1 MGFDKFEATYENK
14 QKIESFGIVYI
25 YSRIYVAVP
34 AIYIYCRTREIRPK
48 TAGAKI
54 FGYFSAGHRSDNLFD
69 ELNFARKMFIT
80 VLTYLVIGLLAIFG
94 LFYIVLEVRFFR
106 ALGSVRTGTSD
117 VEPKPHV
124 SILIAARNESSGI
137 RATLDSVLAQDYDGE
152 WDVWVADD
160 RSTDDTPEIL
170 EEYASREPRLHV
182 LSIEEIPEGVSPKK
196 HALSRL
202 IEACDG
208 EILCLTDA
216 DCIVQPSWIGGI
228 VAEFEPGIEL
238 VAGHS
243 YIPTTSKSSVLICM
257 QAVETLIY
265 RVAGTAGLAMHLPLT
280 STGNNLAYRKSFFKS
295 VNGFENVLKIQSG
308 DDDLLM
314 QKLATDRPWAM
325 RYCIAESTF
334 VTTNG
339 KETLHELWEQ
349 RKRWA
354 SKTIYYSP
362 KIVFVLTM
370 VFLFLTMQC
379 VAALLAPFSIGILI
393 AFAATFVAK
402 CIGDLVLILR
412 GLRIFKQEHLLKWCI
427 PVEIIH
433 APFTVLA
440 VLFGLFGRFKW
451 K

>member
-1 MGFDKFEATYENK
+1 
-14 QKIESFGIVYI
+14 
-25 YSRIYVAVP
+25 
-34 AIYIYCRTREIRPK
+34 
-48 TAGAKI
+48 
-54 FGYFSAGHRSDNLFD
+54 
-69 ELNFARKMFIT
+69 MFFT
-80 VLTYLVIGLLAIFG
+80 VLTYLVIGLLGVFG
-94 LFYIVLEVRFFR
+94 LFYIVLEARFFR
-106 ALGSVRTGTSD
+106 ALGTVRVGNSD
-117 VEPKPHV
+117 VEPAPKV
-124 SILIAARNESSGI
+124 SILIAARNESAGI
-137 RATLDSVLAQDYDGE
+137 RETLDSVLAQDYRGD

-160 RSTDDTPEIL
+160 RSDDDTPAIL
-170 EEYASREPRLHV
+170 AEYAAKNPRLHV
-182 LSIEEIPEGVSPKK
+182 LSIKEIPEGVSPKK
-196 HALSRL
+196 YALSLL
-202 IEACDG
+202 IDACEG

-216 DCIVQPSWIGGI
+216 DCLVKPTWVTGI

-243 YIPTTSKSSVLICM
+243 YIPTVPGKSSMLICM
-257 QAVETLIY
+257 QAIETLIY
-265 RVAGTAGLAMHLPLT
+265 RVAGTAGLAMRLPLT

-295 VNGFENVLKIQSG
+295 VHGFDNVIKIQSG

-314 QKLATDRPWAM
+314 QKLAADRPWAM

-339 KETLHELWEQ
+339 KETLKELWEQ

-354 SKTIYYSP
+354 SKTIYYTP
-362 KIVFVLTM
+362 KIVFVLSM
-370 VFLFLTMQC
+370 VFLFLVMQC
-379 VAALLAPFSIGILI
+379 IAAVLAPFSFEILI
-393 AFAATFVAK
+393 ATLIAFVAK

-427 PVEIIH
+427 PVEFIH

>member
-1 MGFDKFEATYENK
+1 
-14 QKIESFGIVYI
+14 
-25 YSRIYVAVP
+25 
-34 AIYIYCRTREIRPK
+34 
-48 TAGAKI
+48 
-54 FGYFSAGHRSDNLFD
+54 
-69 ELNFARKMFIT
+69 MFFT
-80 VLTYLVIGLLAIFG
+80 VLTYLVIGLLAVFC

-106 ALGSVRTGTSD
+106 ALGTVRLGESD

-124 SILIAARNESSGI
+124 SVLISARNESSGI
-137 RATLDSVLAQDYDGE
+137 RATLDSVLAQDYAGQ

-160 RSTDDTPEIL
+160 RSTDDTPKIL
-170 EEYASREPRLHV
+170 AEYAERNPKLHV
-182 LSIEEIPEGVSPKK
+182 ITIKDIPEGTSPKK
-196 HALSRL
+196 HALSKL
-202 IEACDG
+202 IDACDG
-208 EILCLTDA
+208 DILCLTDA
-216 DCIVQPSWIGGI
+216 DCLVKPTWVAGI

-243 YIPTTSKSSVLICM
+243 YIPTVPGKSSILICM
-257 QAVETLIY
+257 QAIETLIY

-295 VNGFENVLKIQSG
+295 VHGFENVLKIQSG

-314 QKLATDRPWAM
+314 QKLAADRPWAM

-339 KETLHELWEQ
+339 KETLKELWEQ

-354 SKTIYYSP
+354 SKTIYYTP
-362 KIVFVLTM
+362 KIVFVLSM
-370 VFLFLTMQC
+370 VFLFLAMQC
-379 VAALLAPFSIGILI
+379 VAAVLAPFSFKILV
-393 AFAATFVAK
+393 AALVAFVAK
-402 CIGDLVLILR
+402 CVGDLVLILR
-412 GLRIFKQEHLLKWCI
+412 GLRIFRQEHLIKWCI

>member
-1 MGFDKFEATYENK
+1 MILT
-14 QKIESFGIVYI
+14 ILT
-25 YSRIYVAVP
+25 YVA
-34 AIYIYCRTREIRPK
+34 
-48 TAGAKI
+48 
-54 FGYFSAGHRSDNLFD
+54 
-69 ELNFARKMFIT
+69 
-80 VLTYLVIGLLAIFG
+80 IGLLAIFCI
-94 LFYIVLEVRFFR
+94 FYAWLEVRFFC
-106 ALGSVRTGTSD
+106 ALGTVREGTSD
-117 VEPKPHV
+117 VEPPPKV
-124 SILIAARNESSGI
+124 SILIAARNERDSI
-137 RATLDSVLAQDYDGE
+137 AATLDSVMAQDYAGE
-152 WDVWVADD
+152 WEVWVADD
-160 RSTDDTPEIL
+160 RSTDETPKIL
-170 EEYASREPRLHV
+170 AGYAEKFPDRLHI
-182 LSIEEIPEGVSPKK
+182 LTIKEIPEGVSPKK
-196 HALSRL
+196 NALSKM
-202 IEACDG
+202 IAECNGD
-208 EILCLTDA
+208 ILCLTDA
-216 DCIVQPSWIGGI
+216 DCIVQPTWVTGI
-228 VAEFEPGIEL
+228 VKEFEPGIEL

-243 YIPTTSKSSVLICM
+243 YIPAIPKKSSVLICM
-257 QAVETLIY
+257 QAIETLIY

-325 RYCIAESTF
+325 RYCIAPSTF

-339 KETLHELWEQ
+339 KETLKELWEQ

-362 KIVFVLTM
+362 KIVFVLSM
-370 VFLFLTMQC
+370 VFLFLAMLT
-379 VAALLAPFSIGILI
+379 LTGILSIFSFKILI
-393 AFAATFVAK
+393 ATAIAFVIK

-412 GLRIFKQEHLLKWCI
+412 GLRIFKQEHLIKWCI

>member
-1 MGFDKFEATYENK
+1 
-14 QKIESFGIVYI
+14 
-25 YSRIYVAVP
+25 
-34 AIYIYCRTREIRPK
+34 
-48 TAGAKI
+48 
-54 FGYFSAGHRSDNLFD
+54 
-69 ELNFARKMFIT
+69 MFFT
-80 VLTYLVIGLLAIFG
+80 VLTYLVIGLLTVFG
-94 LFYIVLEVRFFR
+94 LFYIGLEVRFFR
-106 ALGSVRTGTSD
+106 ALGIVRLGKSD

-124 SILIAARNESSGI
+124 SVLISARNESAGI
-137 RATLDSVLAQDYDGE
+137 RETLDSVLAQDYAGE
-152 WDVWVADD
+152 WEVWVADD
-160 RSTDDTPEIL
+160 RSTDDTPKIL
-170 EEYASREPRLHV
+170 AEYAARNPRLHV
-182 LSIEEIPEGVSPKK
+182 LTIDEIPEGVSPKK

-216 DCIVQPSWIGGI
+216 DCIVKPTWVAGI
-228 VAEFEPGIEL
+228 VREFEPGIEL

-243 YIPTTSKSSVLICM
+243 YIPTVPGKSSVLICM

-295 VNGFENVLKIQSG
+295 VHGFDNVIKIQSG

-314 QKLATDRPWAM
+314 QKLAADRPWAM

-339 KETLHELWEQ
+339 KETLKELWEQ

-354 SKTIYYSP
+354 SKTIYYTP
-362 KIVFVLTM
+362 KIVFVLSM
-370 VFLFLTMQC
+370 VFLFLVMQC
-379 VAALLAPFSIGILI
+379 VTAVLAPFSFEVLI
-393 AFAATFVAK
+393 AALVAFVAK

-412 GLRIFKQEHLLKWCI
+412 GLRVFRQEHLLKWCI
-427 PVEIIH
+427 PVEFIH

>member
-1 MGFDKFEATYENK
+1 
-14 QKIESFGIVYI
+14 
-25 YSRIYVAVP
+25 
-34 AIYIYCRTREIRPK
+34 
-48 TAGAKI
+48 
-54 FGYFSAGHRSDNLFD
+54 
-69 ELNFARKMFIT
+69 MFFT
-80 VLTYLVIGLLAIFG
+80 VLTYLVIGLLAVFC

-106 ALGSVRTGTSD
+106 ALGTVRLGESD
-117 VEPKPHV
+117 VEPKPRV
-124 SILIAARNESSGI
+124 SVLISARNESTGI
-137 RATLDSVLAQDYDGE
+137 RATLDSVLAQDYAGE

-170 EEYASREPRLHV
+170 SEYAKRNPKLH
-182 LSIEEIPEGVSPKK
+182 IITIKDIPEGVSPKK
-196 HALSRL
+196 HALSQL
-202 IEACDG
+202 IDACDG
-208 EILCLTDA
+208 DILCLTDA
-216 DCIVQPSWIGGI
+216 DCLVKPSWVAGI

-243 YIPTTSKSSVLICM
+243 YIPTVPGKSSILICM

-295 VNGFENVLKIQSG
+295 VHGFDNVIKIQSG

-314 QKLATDRPWAM
+314 QKLAADRPWAM

-339 KETLHELWEQ
+339 KETLKELWEQ

-354 SKTIYYSP
+354 SKTIYYTP
-362 KIVFVLTM
+362 KIVFVLSM
-370 VFLFLTMQC
+370 VFLFLAMQC
-379 VAALLAPFSIGILI
+379 VVAVLAPFSFKILV
-393 AFAATFVAK
+393 AALVAFVAK
-402 CIGDLVLILR
+402 CVGDLVLILR
-412 GLRIFKQEHLLKWCI
+412 GLRIFRQEHLIKWCI

>member
-1 MGFDKFEATYENK
+1 MVF
-14 QKIESFGIVYI
+14 
-25 YSRIYVAVP
+25 
-34 AIYIYCRTREIRPK
+34 
-48 TAGAKI
+48 
-54 FGYFSAGHRSDNLFD
+54 
-69 ELNFARKMFIT
+69 T

-94 LFYIVLEVRFFR
+94 LCYIVLEARFFR
-106 ALGSVRTGTSD
+106 ALGTVRVGTSD
-117 VEPKPHV
+117 VEPPPKV
-124 SILIAARNESSGI
+124 SILIAARNESVGI
-137 RATLDSVLAQDYDGE
+137 RATLDSVLAQDYRGD
-152 WDVWVADD
+152 WDIWVADD
-160 RSTDDTPEIL
+160 RSDDDTPKIL
-170 EEYASREPRLHV
+170 AEYAAKNPRLHV
-182 LSIEEIPEGVSPKK
+182 LTIKEIPEGVSPKK
-196 HALSRL
+196 HALSLL
-202 IEACDG
+202 IEACEG

-216 DCIVQPSWIGGI
+216 DCLVKPTWVTGI

-243 YIPTTSKSSVLICM
+243 YIPTIPGKSSMLICM
-257 QAVETLIY
+257 QAIETLIY
-265 RVAGTAGLAMHLPLT
+265 RVAGTAGLAMRLPLT

-295 VNGFENVLKIQSG
+295 VHGFDNVIKIQSG

-314 QKLATDRPWAM
+314 QKLAADRPWAM

-339 KETLHELWEQ
+339 KETLKELWEQ

-354 SKTIYYSP
+354 SKTIYYTP
-362 KIVFVLTM
+362 KIVFVLSM

-379 VAALLAPFSIGILI
+379 IAAALSPFSFEILI
-393 AFAATFVAK
+393 ATIVAFVAK
-402 CIGDLVLILR
+402 CTGDLILILR
-412 GLRIFKQEHLLKWCI
+412 GLRIFRQEHLLKWCI

>member
-1 MGFDKFEATYENK
+1 MVQKNK
-14 QKIESFGIVYI
+14 AFFASGKIQ
-25 YSRIYVAVP
+25 R
-34 AIYIYCRTREIRPK
+34 RP
-48 TAGAKI
+48 
-54 FGYFSAGHRSDNLFD
+54 D
-69 ELNFARKMFIT
+69 ELNFARKMFFT
-80 VLTYLVIGLLAIFG
+80 VLTYLVIGLLAVFG
-94 LFYIVLEVRFFR
+94 LFYIVLEARFFR
-106 ALGSVRTGTSD
+106 ALGTVRVGNSD
-117 VEPKPHV
+117 VEPAPKV
-124 SILIAARNESSGI
+124 SILISARNEAVGI
-137 RATLDSVLAQDYDGE
+137 RETLDSVLAQDYRGE

-160 RSTDDTPEIL
+160 RSDDETPAIL
-170 EEYASREPRLHV
+170 AEYVAMNPRLHV
-182 LSIEEIPEGVSPKK
+182 LTIKEIPEGVSPKK
-196 HALSRL
+196 HALSLL
-202 IEACDG
+202 IEACEG

-216 DCIVQPSWIGGI
+216 DCLVKPTWVTGI

-243 YIPTTSKSSVLICM
+243 YIPTVPGKSSILICM
-257 QAVETLIY
+257 QAIETLIY
-265 RVAGTAGLAMHLPLT
+265 RVAGTAGLAMRLPLT

-295 VNGFENVLKIQSG
+295 VHGFDNVIKIQSG

-314 QKLATDRPWAM
+314 QKLAADRPWAM

-339 KETLHELWEQ
+339 KETLKELWEQ

-354 SKTIYYSP
+354 SKTIYYTP
-362 KIVFVLTM
+362 KIVFVLSM

-379 VAALLAPFSIGILI
+379 IAAVLSPFSFDVLIATII
-393 AFAATFVAK
+393 AFAAK
-402 CIGDLVLILR
+402 CAGDLILILR
-412 GLRIFKQEHLLKWCI
+412 GLRIFRQEHLLKWCI

>member
-1 MGFDKFEATYENK
+1 MA
-14 QKIESFGIVYI
+14 QKIK
-25 YSRIYVAVP
+25 
-34 AIYIYCRTREIRPK
+34 AILTGAIFQNRP
-48 TAGAKI
+48 
-54 FGYFSAGHRSDNLFD
+54 D
-69 ELNFARKMFIT
+69 ELNFARKMFFT
-80 VLTYLVIGLLAIFG
+80 VLTYLVIGLLAVFG

-106 ALGSVRTGTSD
+106 ALGAVRVGTSD
-117 VEPKPHV
+117 VEPAPTV
-124 SILIAARNESSGI
+124 SILIAARNEEAGI
-137 RATLDSVLAQDYDGE
+137 RETLDSVLAQDYRGD

-160 RSTDDTPEIL
+160 RSDDKTPAIL
-170 EEYASREPRLHV
+170 AEYAAKNPRLHV
-182 LSIEEIPEGVSPKK
+182 LTIKEIPEGVSPKK
-196 HALSRL
+196 HALSQL
-202 IEACDG
+202 IEACEG

-216 DCIVQPSWIGGI
+216 DCLVKPTWITGI
-228 VAEFEPGIEL
+228 AAEFEPGIEL

-243 YIPTTSKSSVLICM
+243 YIPTIPGKSSMLICM

-265 RVAGTAGLAMHLPLT
+265 RVAGTAGLAMRLPLT

-295 VNGFENVLKIQSG
+295 VHGFENVIKIQSG

-314 QKLATDRPWAM
+314 QKLAADRPWAM

-334 VTTNG
+334 VTTSG
-339 KETLHELWEQ
+339 KETLKELWEQ

-354 SKTIYYSP
+354 SKTIYYTP
-362 KIVFVLTM
+362 KIVFVLSM
-370 VFLFLTMQC
+370 VFLFLVMQC
-379 VAALLAPFSIGILI
+379 IAAAFAPFSFNVLI
-393 AFAATFVAK
+393 ATIIAFVAK

-427 PVEIIH
+427 PVEFIH

>member
-1 MGFDKFEATYENK
+1 
-14 QKIESFGIVYI
+14 
-25 YSRIYVAVP
+25 
-34 AIYIYCRTREIRPK
+34 
-48 TAGAKI
+48 
-54 FGYFSAGHRSDNLFD
+54 
-69 ELNFARKMFIT
+69 MFFT
-80 VLTYLVIGLLAIFG
+80 VLTYLVIGLLAVFC

-106 ALGSVRTGTSD
+106 ALGTVRLGESD

-124 SILIAARNESSGI
+124 SVLISARNESSGI
-137 RATLDSVLAQDYDGE
+137 RATLDSVLAQDYAGQ

-160 RSTDDTPEIL
+160 RSTDDTPKIL
-170 EEYASREPRLHV
+170 AEYAERNPKLHV
-182 LSIEEIPEGVSPKK
+182 ITIKDIPEGTSPKK
-196 HALSRL
+196 HALSKL
-202 IEACDG
+202 IDACDG
-208 EILCLTDA
+208 DILCLTDA
-216 DCIVQPSWIGGI
+216 DCLVKPTWVAGI

-243 YIPTTSKSSVLICM
+243 YIPTVPGKSSILICM
-257 QAVETLIY
+257 QAIETLIY
-265 RVAGTAGLAMHLPLT
+265 RVAGTAGLAMHLALT

-295 VNGFENVLKIQSG
+295 VHGFENVLKIQSG

-314 QKLATDRPWAM
+314 QKLAADRPWAM

-339 KETLHELWEQ
+339 KETLKELWEQ

-354 SKTIYYSP
+354 SKTIYYTP
-362 KIVFVLTM
+362 KIVFVLSM
-370 VFLFLTMQC
+370 VFLFLAMQC
-379 VAALLAPFSIGILI
+379 VTAVLAPFSFKILV
-393 AFAATFVAK
+393 AALVAFVAK
-402 CIGDLVLILR
+402 CVGDLVLILR
-412 GLRIFKQEHLLKWCI
+412 GLRIFRQEHLIKWCI

>member
-1 MGFDKFEATYENK
+1 M
-14 QKIESFGIVYI
+14 
-25 YSRIYVAVP
+25 
-34 AIYIYCRTREIRPK
+34 
-48 TAGAKI
+48 
-54 FGYFSAGHRSDNLFD
+54 LW
-69 ELNFARKMFIT
+69 T
-80 VLTYLVIGLLAIFG
+80 VLTYAVIGLLAIFG
-94 LFYIVLEVRFFR
+94 LFYIGLEVRFFR
-106 ALGSVRTGTSD
+106 ALGGVREGESD
-117 VEPKPHV
+117 VEPKPDV
-124 SILIAARNESSGI
+124 SILISARNEAAGI
-137 RATLDSVLAQDYDGE
+137 RATLDSVLAQDYAGKWE
-152 WDVWVADD
+152 VWVADD
-160 RSTDDTPEIL
+160 RSDDDTPKIL
-170 EEYASREPRLHV
+170 AEYAAKNPRLHV
-182 LSIEEIPEGVSPKK
+182 LTIREIPEGVSPKK
-196 HALSRL
+196 HALSQL

-216 DCIVQPSWIGGI
+216 DCIVKPTWVAGI
-228 VAEFEPGIEL
+228 VREFEPGIEL

-243 YIPTTSKSSVLICM
+243 YIPTEPGKSKVIVCM

-295 VNGFENVLKIQSG
+295 VHGFDNVIKIQSG

-314 QKLATDRPWAM
+314 QKLAADRPWAM

-334 VTTNG
+334 VTTSG

-354 SKTIYYSP
+354 SKTIYYTP
-362 KIVFVLTM
+362 KIVFVLSM

-379 VAALLAPFSIGILI
+379 VAAILAPFSPEILI

-402 CIGDLVLILR
+402 CVGDLVLILR
-412 GLRIFKQEHLLKWCI
+412 GLRIFRQEHLLKWCI

>member
-1 MGFDKFEATYENK
+1 M
-14 QKIESFGIVYI
+14 
-25 YSRIYVAVP
+25 
-34 AIYIYCRTREIRPK
+34 
-48 TAGAKI
+48 
-54 FGYFSAGHRSDNLFD
+54 LW
-69 ELNFARKMFIT
+69 T
-80 VLTYLVIGLLAIFG
+80 VLTYAVIGLLVTFG
-94 LFYIVLEVRFFR
+94 LFYLALEVRFFR
-106 ALGSVRTGTSD
+106 ALGGVREGESD
-117 VEPKPHV
+117 VEPKPDV
-124 SILIAARNESSGI
+124 SILISARNEAAGI
-137 RATLDSVLAQDYDGE
+137 RATLDSVLAQDYAGKWE
-152 WDVWVADD
+152 VWVADD
-160 RSTDDTPEIL
+160 RSDDDTPKIL
-170 EEYASREPRLHV
+170 AEYAARDPRLHV
-182 LSIEEIPEGVSPKK
+182 LTIREIPEGVSPKK
-196 HALSRL
+196 HALSQL

-216 DCIVQPSWIGGI
+216 DCIVKPTWVAGI
-228 VAEFEPGIEL
+228 VREFEPGIEL

-243 YIPTTSKSSVLICM
+243 YIPTEPGKSKVIVCM

-295 VNGFENVLKIQSG
+295 VHGFDNVIKIQSG

-314 QKLATDRPWAM
+314 QKLAADRPWAM

-334 VTTNG
+334 VTTSG

-354 SKTIYYSP
+354 SKTIYYTP
-362 KIVFVLTM
+362 KIVFVLSM

-379 VAALLAPFSIGILI
+379 VAAILAPFSLKILI

-402 CIGDLVLILR
+402 CVGDLVLILR
-412 GLRIFKQEHLLKWCI
+412 GLRIFRQEHLLKWCI
-427 PVEIIH
+427 PVEIVH

>member
-1 MGFDKFEATYENK
+1 
-14 QKIESFGIVYI
+14 
-25 YSRIYVAVP
+25 
-34 AIYIYCRTREIRPK
+34 
-48 TAGAKI
+48 
-54 FGYFSAGHRSDNLFD
+54 
-69 ELNFARKMFIT
+69 MFFT
-80 VLTYLVIGLLAIFG
+80 VLTYLVIGLLAVFC

-106 ALGSVRTGTSD
+106 ALGTVRLGESD
-117 VEPKPHV
+117 VEPKPRV
-124 SILIAARNESSGI
+124 SVLISARNESSGI
-137 RATLDSVLAQDYDGE
+137 RATLDSVLAQDYAGQ

-160 RSTDDTPEIL
+160 RSTDDTPKIL
-170 EEYASREPRLHV
+170 AEYAERNPKLHV
-182 LSIEEIPEGVSPKK
+182 ITIMDIPEGTSPKK
-196 HALSRL
+196 HALSKL
-202 IEACDG
+202 IDACDG
-208 EILCLTDA
+208 DILCLTDA
-216 DCIVQPSWIGGI
+216 DCLVKPTWVAGI

-243 YIPTTSKSSVLICM
+243 YIPTVPGKSSILICM
-257 QAVETLIY
+257 QAIETLIY

-295 VNGFENVLKIQSG
+295 VHGFENVLKIQSG

-314 QKLATDRPWAM
+314 QKLAADRPWAM

-339 KETLHELWEQ
+339 KETLKELWEQ

-354 SKTIYYSP
+354 SKTIYYTP
-362 KIVFVLTM
+362 KIVFVLSM
-370 VFLFLTMQC
+370 VFLFLAMQC
-379 VAALLAPFSIGILI
+379 VTAVLAPFSFKILV
-393 AFAATFVAK
+393 AALVAFVAK
-402 CIGDLVLILR
+402 CVGDLVLILR
-412 GLRIFKQEHLLKWCI
+412 GLRIFRQEHLIKWCI

>member
-1 MGFDKFEATYENK
+1 M
-14 QKIESFGIVYI
+14 I
-25 YSRIYVAVP
+25 
-34 AIYIYCRTREIRPK
+34 
-48 TAGAKI
+48 
-54 FGYFSAGHRSDNLFD
+54 L
-69 ELNFARKMFIT
+69 T
-80 VLTYLVIGLLAIFG
+80 VLTYVVIGLLAALAIFYLG
-94 LFYIVLEVRFFR
+94 LEVLFYR
-106 ALGSVRTGTSD
+106 ALGRVREGYADPEPLPKVSV
-117 VEPKPHV
+117 
-124 SILIAARNESSGI
+124 LIAARNESEGI
-137 RATLDSVLAQDYDGE
+137 RETLDSVLAQDYAGDWE
-152 WDVWVADD
+152 VWIADD
-160 RSTDDTPEIL
+160 RSTDDTPKIL
-170 EEYASREPRLHV
+170 AEYAAKFDKLHV
-182 LSIEEIPEGVSPKK
+182 LTIDSIPEGVSPKK
-196 HALSRL
+196 QALSKL
-202 IEACDG
+202 IDACNG

-216 DCIVQPSWIGGI
+216 DCIVQPSWIKGL
-228 VAEFEPGIEL
+228 VKEFEPGIEL

-243 YIPTTSKSSVLICM
+243 YIPTDSKSPFIICM

-265 RVAGTAGLAMHLPLT
+265 RIAGTAGLAMHLPLT

-295 VNGFENVLKIQSG
+295 VNGFTGVIKIQSG

-314 QKLATDRPWAM
+314 QKLAADRPWAM
-325 RYCIAESTF
+325 RYCIAPNTF
-334 VTTNG
+334 VTTIG

-412 GLRIFKQEHLLKWCI
+412 GLRIFRQEHLLKWCI

>member
-1 MGFDKFEATYENK
+1 M
-14 QKIESFGIVYI
+14 
-25 YSRIYVAVP
+25 
-34 AIYIYCRTREIRPK
+34 
-48 TAGAKI
+48 I
-54 FGYFSAGHRSDNLFD
+54 F
-69 ELNFARKMFIT
+69 T
-80 VLTYLVIGLLAIFG
+80 VFTYLVIGLLAVFG

-106 ALGSVRTGTSD
+106 ALGNVRTGESD
-117 VEPKPHV
+117 VEPKPRV
-124 SILIAARNESSGI
+124 SVLISARNESSGI
-137 RATLDSVLAQDYDGE
+137 RATLDSVLAQDYAGQ

-160 RSTDDTPEIL
+160 RSTDDTPKIL
-170 EEYASREPRLHV
+170 AEYAERNPKLHV
-182 LSIEEIPEGVSPKK
+182 ITIKDIPEGTSPKK
-196 HALSRL
+196 HALSKL
-202 IEACDG
+202 IDACDG
-208 EILCLTDA
+208 DILCLTDA
-216 DCIVQPSWIGGI
+216 DCLVKPTWVAGI

-243 YIPTTSKSSVLICM
+243 YIPTVPGKSSILICM
-257 QAVETLIY
+257 QAIETLIY

-295 VNGFENVLKIQSG
+295 VHGFENVLKIQSG

-314 QKLATDRPWAM
+314 QKLAADRPWAM

-339 KETLHELWEQ
+339 KETLKELWEQ

-354 SKTIYYSP
+354 SKTIYYTP
-362 KIVFVLTM
+362 KIVFVLSM
-370 VFLFLTMQC
+370 VFLFLAMQC
-379 VAALLAPFSIGILI
+379 VTAVLAPFSFKILV
-393 AFAATFVAK
+393 AALVAFVAK
-402 CIGDLVLILR
+402 CVGDLVLILR
-412 GLRIFKQEHLLKWCI
+412 GLRIFRQEHLIKWCI

>member
-1 MGFDKFEATYENK
+1 
-14 QKIESFGIVYI
+14 
-25 YSRIYVAVP
+25 
-34 AIYIYCRTREIRPK
+34 
-48 TAGAKI
+48 
-54 FGYFSAGHRSDNLFD
+54 
-69 ELNFARKMFIT
+69 MFWT
-80 VLTYLVIGLLAIFG
+80 VLTYLVIGLLVVFG

-106 ALGSVRTGTSD
+106 ALGTVRTGNSD
-117 VEPKPHV
+117 VEPPPQV
-124 SILIAARNESSGI
+124 SILISARNESAGI
-137 RATLDSVLAQDYDGE
+137 RATLDSVLAQDYRGQ

-160 RSTDDTPEIL
+160 RSDDDTPAIL
-170 EEYASREPRLHV
+170 AEYAAKNPRLHV
-182 LSIEEIPEGVSPKK
+182 LTIHEIPEGVSPKK
-196 HALSRL
+196 HALSKL
-202 IEACDG
+202 IDACEG

-216 DCIVQPSWIGGI
+216 DCIVKPTWISGI

-243 YIPTTSKSSVLICM
+243 YIPTIPGKSSFLICM

-265 RVAGTAGLAMHLPLT
+265 RVAGTAGLAMRLPLT

-295 VNGFENVLKIQSG
+295 VNGFDNVLKIQSG

-314 QKLATDRPWAM
+314 QKLAADRPWAM

-334 VTTNG
+334 VTTSG
-339 KETLHELWEQ
+339 KETLKELWEQ

-354 SKTIYYSP
+354 SKTIYYTP
-362 KIVFVLTM
+362 KIVFVLSM

-379 VAALLAPFSIGILI
+379 IAAVLSPFSFEVLI
-393 AFAATFVAK
+393 ATIIAFVAK
-402 CIGDLVLILR
+402 CAGDLILILR
-412 GLRIFKQEHLLKWCI
+412 GLRIFRQEHLIKWCI
-427 PVEIIH
+427 PVEFIH

>member
-1 MGFDKFEATYENK
+1 M
-14 QKIESFGIVYI
+14 
-25 YSRIYVAVP
+25 
-34 AIYIYCRTREIRPK
+34 
-48 TAGAKI
+48 
-54 FGYFSAGHRSDNLFD
+54 LW
-69 ELNFARKMFIT
+69 T
-80 VLTYLVIGLLAIFG
+80 VLTYAVIGLLAIFG
-94 LFYIVLEVRFFR
+94 LFYIGLEVRFFR
-106 ALGSVRTGTSD
+106 ALGTVRTGQSD

-124 SILIAARNESSGI
+124 SILISARNESAGI
-137 RATLDSVLAQDYDGE
+137 RETLDSVLAQEYAGQ

-160 RSTDDTPEIL
+160 RSDDDTPKIL
-170 EEYASREPRLHV
+170 AEYAARDPRLHV
-182 LSIEEIPEGVSPKK
+182 LTIREIPEGVSPKK
-196 HALSRL
+196 HALSQL

-216 DCIVQPSWIGGI
+216 DCIVKPTWVAGI
-228 VAEFEPGIEL
+228 VREFEPGIEL

-243 YIPTTSKSSVLICM
+243 YIPTEPGKSKVIVCM

-295 VNGFENVLKIQSG
+295 VHGFDNVLKIQSG

-314 QKLATDRPWAM
+314 QKLAADRPWAM

-334 VTTNG
+334 VTTSG

-354 SKTIYYSP
+354 SKTIYYTP
-362 KIVFVLTM
+362 KIVFVLSM
-370 VFLFLTMQC
+370 VFLFLVMQC
-379 VAALLAPFSIGILI
+379 VTAVLAPFSFEILI
-393 AFAATFVAK
+393 AALVAFVAK

-412 GLRIFKQEHLLKWCI
+412 GLRVFRQEHLLKWCI
-427 PVEIIH
+427 PVEFIH

>member
-1 MGFDKFEATYENK
+1 M
-14 QKIESFGIVYI
+14 
-25 YSRIYVAVP
+25 
-34 AIYIYCRTREIRPK
+34 
-48 TAGAKI
+48 I
-54 FGYFSAGHRSDNLFD
+54 F
-69 ELNFARKMFIT
+69 T

-94 LFYIVLEVRFFR
+94 LFYLGLEVRFFR
-106 ALGSVRTGTSD
+106 ALGIVREGQSD
-117 VEPKPHV
+117 VEPKPDL
-124 SILIAARNESSGI
+124 SILIAARNESAGI
-137 RATLDSVLAQDYDGE
+137 RATLDSVLTQDYAGKWE
-152 WDVWVADD
+152 VWVADD
-160 RSTDDTPEIL
+160 RSDDDTPKIL
-170 EEYASREPRLHV
+170 AEYAAKNPRLHV
-182 LSIEEIPEGVSPKK
+182 LTIREIPEGVSPKK
-196 HALSRL
+196 HALSQL
-202 IEACDG
+202 IDACDG

-216 DCIVQPSWIGGI
+216 DCIVKPTWVSGI
-228 VAEFEPGIEL
+228 VREFEPGIEL

-243 YIPTTSKSSVLICM
+243 YIPTEPGKSKVIVCM

-295 VNGFENVLKIQSG
+295 VHGFDNVLKIQSG

-314 QKLATDRPWAM
+314 QKLAADRPWAM

-334 VTTNG
+334 VTTSG

-354 SKTIYYSP
+354 SKTIYYTP
-362 KIVFVLTM
+362 KIVFVLSM
-370 VFLFLTMQC
+370 VFLFLVMQC
-379 VAALLAPFSIGILI
+379 VTAVLAPFSFEILI
-393 AFAATFVAK
+393 AALVAFVAK

-412 GLRIFKQEHLLKWCI
+412 GLRVFRQEHLLKWCI
-427 PVEIIH
+427 PVEFIH

>member
-1 MGFDKFEATYENK
+1 M
-14 QKIESFGIVYI
+14 
-25 YSRIYVAVP
+25 
-34 AIYIYCRTREIRPK
+34 
-48 TAGAKI
+48 
-54 FGYFSAGHRSDNLFD
+54 LW
-69 ELNFARKMFIT
+69 T
-80 VLTYLVIGLLAIFG
+80 VLTYAVIGLLVTFG
-94 LFYIVLEVRFFR
+94 LFYLALEVRFFR
-106 ALGSVRTGTSD
+106 ALGGVREGESD
-117 VEPKPHV
+117 VEPKPDV
-124 SILIAARNESSGI
+124 SILISARNEATGI
-137 RATLDSVLAQDYDGE
+137 RATLDSVLAQDYAGKWE
-152 WDVWVADD
+152 VWVADD
-160 RSTDDTPEIL
+160 RSDDDTPKIL
-170 EEYASREPRLHV
+170 AEYAAKNPRLHV
-182 LSIEEIPEGVSPKK
+182 LTIREIPEGVSPKK
-196 HALSRL
+196 HALSQL

-216 DCIVQPSWIGGI
+216 DCIVKPTWVAGI
-228 VAEFEPGIEL
+228 VREFEPGIEL

-243 YIPTTSKSSVLICM
+243 YIPTVPGKSKVIVCM

-295 VNGFENVLKIQSG
+295 VHGFDNVIKIQSG

-314 QKLATDRPWAM
+314 QKLAADRPWAM

-334 VTTNG
+334 VTTSG

-354 SKTIYYSP
+354 SKTIYYTP
-362 KIVFVLTM
+362 KIVFVLSM

-379 VAALLAPFSIGILI
+379 VAAILAPFSLEILI

-402 CIGDLVLILR
+402 CVGDLVLILR
-412 GLRIFKQEHLLKWCI
+412 GLRIFRQEHLLKWCI